1 MVLVTALVSA
11 GCQTIGTGSVQRDL
25 DSKRLMM
32 FLMVFSSLA
41 ETGVAPQVPLITI
54 PAR

>member
-1 MVLVTALVSA
+1 
-11 GCQTIGTGSVQRDL
+11 
-25 DSKRLMM
+25 M

-41 ETGVAPQVPLITI
+41 ETGVAPQTPLITI